1 MHPAEN
7 LQKDGFINNNDCN
20 NGNWGILRSE
30 SGDVL
35 SPIYDN
41 GASFSPN
48 VPEKRIINKL
58 HNLDSLEKGIYDSV
72 TAYSLNGESNTT
84 FVDIIH
90 FNNESLKKSAP
101 AIELKDKE
109 QKLIQD
115 TVMGINSP

>member
-72 TAYSLNGESNTT
+72 
-84 FVDIIH
+84 
-90 FNNESLKKSAP
+90 
-101 AIELKDKE
+101 
-109 QKLIQD
+109 
-115 TVMGINSP
+115 

>member
-20 NGNWGILRSE
+20 NRNWGILRSE

-72 TAYSLNGESNTT
+72 TAYSLNGESNTRYSHGDQFPMT
-84 FVDIIH
+84 LRDH
-90 FNNESLKKSAP
+90 G
-101 AIELKDKE
+101 ELKSTEYAK
-109 QKLIQD
+109 
-115 TVMGINSP
+115 